1 MIPCDHVRVFASHPL
16 TRGVVR
22 VLFAAASIL
31 SILLPSAAA
40 AQGSPSP
47 QEPLECKG
55 GLQRSGIHVSTK
67 MPDGLGLLQGRIII
81 QCDGTQIFA
90 DEITWND
97 TTAWAKGD
105 VLVIQ
110 EGLRVNAERV
120 EMDRRT
126 KLGTF
131 FTASGTARLTEQ
143 NTAKSMFGT
152 MEPEVTFAAAKV
164 QKIGPKTY
172 RLTEGWF
179 TTCLQTPPRWE
190 IVGSQGTITLDERV
204 LLKNAVF
211 RVKGIPVLYL
221 PIIYYPIGQ
230 DDRSSGFLLP
240 TYTRSNVSGQGL
252 STAYFWAIDRSQDST
267 FYYDWSSKVQNVK
280 AEYRFTSAPGSD
292 GNASF
297 LVRNEE
303 KQFADDG
310 SVERAGGRSYD
321 IQGWVSQQLGSQ
333 HRLFGQANYVSDVAT
348 QQLYQENLYDFSRR
362 DRRVNAALQGNYGF
376 GRMEAFFEQRDIY
389 QDATRTERYG
399 SLPKLSLWMNRRN
412 FRVGNSRAYWGGN
425 AQFIGINRQFNLNDP
440 LTNRSLWRFDAQPTI
455 QLPLT
460 TPDYLSVQTTASWR
474 ISQWSNSQ
482 DPLTSQLTGTAIS
495 RSLFEFRT
503 EATGPRLV
511 RTFLTP
517 NNGYAESFKH
527 EIDPFVSYS
536 WLSPFD
542 DRNKIVQNDGI
553 DSLASGTARLDY
565 GIRNRIRAKVKKP
578 GGMGTQPEIV
588 SFSISQ
594 SYYTD
599 ARAAAVDTQYQSIT
613 IGQFSNLD
621 IRVSTRPS
629 DRWDASFQTLLDPK
643 TWEPAIYSAGATL
656 NRNVA
661 QVGVR
666 WTQSRFRLQP
676 TDNHLTTATHA
687 LGTHGSFQTRDG
699 RYAGAYLFDI
709 DVKNRS
715 LLNQRYRF
723 SYNAQCCGFGVEYQ
737 ITNIEHLNQSENFRR
752 TFNFTFTLAGIG
764 SFSNPMGAFGNNNG
778 R

>member
-1 MIPCDHVRVFASHPL
+1 VIPCGHVRAFAHHPL

-22 VLFAAASIL
+22 VLFGA
-31 SILLPSAAA
+31 SILLPSLAA

-55 GLQRSGIHVSTK
+55 GLQRSGIFVSTK
-67 MPDGLGLLQGRIII
+67 TPEGLGLIRGRIII

-90 DEITWND
+90 DEITWSD

-110 EGLRVNAERV
+110 EGLRVSAERV

-143 NTAKSMFGT
+143 NIETSMFGT
-152 MEPEVTFAAAKV
+152 MEPEVAFAAAKV
-164 QKIGPKTY
+164 QKMGPKTY

-179 TTCLQTPPRWE
+179 TTCMQTPPRWE

-211 RVKGIPVLYL
+211 RVKGIPVLYF
-221 PIIYYPIGQ
+221 PIIYYPIGE

-240 TYTRSNVSGQGL
+240 TYSRSNITGQGI

-267 FYYDWSSKVQNVK
+267 FYYDLFSKVQTAK
-280 AEYRFTSAPGSD
+280 AEYRFKSAPGSD

-303 KQFADDG
+303 TQFADDG
-310 SVERAGGRSYD
+310 SVQRAGGRSYD
-321 IQGWVSQQLGSQ
+321 IQGWTSQRLGRRYQ
-333 HRLFGQANYVSDVAT
+333 LFGQVNYVSDIAT
-348 QQLYQENLYDFSRR
+348 QQLYQENLYDFSKR
-362 DRRVNAALQGNYGF
+362 DRRLNAALQGNYRF
-376 GRMEAFFEQRDIY
+376 GRLQALFDQHDIY
-389 QDATRTERYG
+389 QTDQNGTRIERSG
-399 SLPKLSLWMNRRN
+399 RLPQFNLFVYPRN
-412 FRVGNSRAYWGGN
+412 FSIGGTRVYWGGK
-425 AQFIGINRQFNLNDP
+425 AEVIGFERQFNLDDP
-440 LTNRSLWRFDAQPTI
+440 LTNRNLFRLHVEPNVSAT
-455 QLPLT
+455 LT
-460 TPDYLSVQTTASWR
+460 TTPYLSVQTQAFWR
-474 ISQWSNSQ
+474 LTQWSDSQ
-482 DPLTSQLTGTAIS
+482 DPLTAQLTGTAIS

-503 EATGPRLV
+503 DARGPKLV

-517 NNGYAESFKH
+517 KNGFAESFKH
-527 EIDPFVSYS
+527 EIEPYVSYS

-542 DRNKIVQNDGI
+542 DRNRIFKNDGI
-553 DSLASGTARLDY
+553 DSLASGTARVDY
-565 GIRNRIRAKVKKP
+565 GVRNRVLAKVKRA
-578 GGMGTQPEIV
+578 GGVGGSTEILGV
-588 SFSISQ
+588 SIGQ

-599 ARAAAVDTQYQSIT
+599 ARAAAVDTQYQANT
-613 IGQFSNLD
+613 VGQFSNLE
-621 IRVSTRPS
+621 IRAITRPS
-629 DRWDASFQTLLDPK
+629 DRWDASFITLLDPK
-643 TWEPAIYSAGATL
+643 TWEPATYSAGGSFHREMA
-656 NRNVA
+656 NFSA
-661 QVGVR
+661 R

-676 TDNHLTTATHA
+676 TDDHLTMATHWMS
-687 LGTHGSFQTRDG
+687 TDGSFKTRDG
-699 RYAGAYLFDI
+699 RLGGAYLFDI

-737 ITNIEHLNQSENFRR
+737 ITNIESLNQGDKYRR

>member
-1 MIPCDHVRVFASHPL
+1 MIPCGHVRAFASHPL

-22 VLFAAASIL
+22 VLFGAASIL
-31 SILLPSAAA
+31 LPAVAA
-40 AQGSPSP
+40 AQGAPPP
-47 QEPLECKG
+47 QAPLECKER
-55 GLQRSGIHVSTK
+55 QISGITVNT
-67 MPDGLGLLQGRIII
+67 MTATGLRLLSGRVII
-81 QCDGTQIFA
+81 QCDGTQVFA

-143 NTAKSMFGT
+143 NIEKSLFGT
-152 MEPEVTFAAAKV
+152 MEPEVAFAAAKV
-164 QKIGPKTY
+164 QKIGRNTY
-172 RLTEGWF
+172 RLSEGWF
-179 TTCLQTPPRWE
+179 TTCMQTPPRWE

-221 PIIYYPIGQ
+221 PIIYYPIGE

-240 TYTRSNVSGQGL
+240 TYSRSNITGQGI

-267 FYYDWSSKVQNVK
+267 IYYDWFSKSGQSV
-280 AEYRFTSAPGSD
+280 AADYRFVSSPGSS
-292 GNASF
+292 GNAWF
-297 LVRNEE
+297 HMLNE
-303 KQFADDG
+303 KTQFADDG
-310 SVERAGGRSYD
+310 SVQRPAGRSYEIRGD
-321 IQGWVSQQLGSQ
+321 TSQ
-333 HRLFGQANYVSDVAT
+333 HLGRRFRLFANANYFSNVTT

-362 DRRVNAALQGNYGF
+362 DRRVNAALQGNF
-376 GRMEAFFEQRDIY
+376 RLGRMEAFFEQRDIY
-389 QDATRTERYG
+389 QDATRTERFG
-399 SLPKLSLWMNRRN
+399 SLPKLSLWLNRRN
-412 FRVGNSRAYWGGN
+412 FRVGASRVYWGGN
-425 AQFIGINRQFNLNDP
+425 AQLIGIERQFNLNDP

-455 QLPLT
+455 QAPLT
-460 TPDYLSVQTTASWR
+460 STPYLSVQTGAALRFT
-474 ISQWSNSQ
+474 QWSDSQ
-482 DPLTSQLTGTAIS
+482 DPLTAQLTGTAIS

-503 EATGPRLV
+503 DVTGPKLV
-511 RTFLTP
+511 RTFQTP
-517 NNGYAESFKH
+517 KNGFAESFKH
-527 EIDPFVSYS
+527 EIEPRVSYA

-542 DRNKIVQNDGI
+542 NRNRIVQNDGI

-565 GIRNRIRAKVKKP
+565 GIYNRIRAKMRTP
-578 GGMGTQPEIV
+578 GGMGGSPEILGISV
-588 SFSISQ
+588 SQ

-599 ARAAAVDTQYQSIT
+599 ARAAAVDTQYQSNT
-613 IGQFSNLD
+613 IGQFSNLL
-621 IRVSTRPS
+621 IRATTRPS
-629 DRWDASFQTLLDPK
+629 GRWDAGFQTLLDPK
-643 TWEPAIYSAGATL
+643 TWEPASYSASAGL
-656 NRNVA
+656 NREVMQISA
-661 QVGVR
+661 R
-666 WTQSRFRLQP
+666 WTQSRFRLLP
-676 TDNHLTTATHA
+676 TDDDLTIATHA
-687 LGTHGSFQTRDG
+687 VGTAGSFKTRDG
-699 RYAGAYLFDI
+699 RLGGAYLLDI

-737 ITNIEHLNQSENFRR
+737 ITNIEHLNQSDKFRR